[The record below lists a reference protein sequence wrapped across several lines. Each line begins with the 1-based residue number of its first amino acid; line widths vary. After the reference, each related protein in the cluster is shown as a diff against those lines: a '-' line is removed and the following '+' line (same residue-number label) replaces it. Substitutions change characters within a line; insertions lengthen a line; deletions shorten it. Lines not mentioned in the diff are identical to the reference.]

1 MNNSFLYNAGHQTFK
16 SLKKPSQ
23 QGFTLIELILVTVL
37 IGTLS
42 AIAIPK
48 FVNMA
53 NEAEQASVKQFIG
66 ALNSAATIAFSK
78 LFLCD
83 HYLAVQPNKFHLA
96 TFVRVDG
103 NPAIEYGECPE
114 PFSNGAAHALDVIS
128 LRHDLMND
136 PAADIMVDNYWGGD
150 HMNFVTKTGH
160 TIDIIFDPSTRTVS
174 WTADPAY

>member
-1 MNNSFLYNAGHQTFK
+1 MNSTFLNNSAHQAFK
-16 SLKKPSQ
+16 SSKKLSQ
-23 QGFTLIELILVTVL
+23 EGFTLIELVLVIVL
-37 IGTLS
+37 LGVLS

-48 FVNMA
+48 FVNMT

-66 ALNSAATIAFSK
+66 ALNTAATIAFSK

-83 HYLAVQPNKFHLA
+83 HYLVVQPNKFHLA

-103 NPAIEYGECPE
+103 NPALEYGVCPE
-114 PFSNGAAHALDVIS
+114 PFSNGAAHAMDVIS
-128 LRHDLMND
+128 LRSDLMNE
-136 PAADIMVDNYWGGD
+136 PGASIMVDNLWDGD
-150 HMNFVTKTGH
+150 HMNFVTKSGH